1 MTLLLKQIFAFFKML
16 NSDTGTNQLAAGL
29 ALGLVMGFSPFLSI
43 QTLIFFALVFIFR
56 IQMGAAFLSAFFFKF
71 TAYLLDPITDSLGRK
86 VLEAEALRPTF
97 VHMYNMPIVPLTRF
111 NNSIV
116 MGSAVLGFL
125 LAIPAFFIFKNL
137 IIRYRMTV
145 VARFK
150 QTKIWKIWSGT
161 TLFKWYTTYDN
172 LYGN

>member
-16 NSDTGTNQLAAGL
+16 NSETGTNQLAAGL

-43 QTLIFFALVFIFR
+43 QTFFLFLLVFIFR
-56 IQMGAAFLSAFFFKF
+56 IQMGATFIAAFFFKF
-71 TAYLLDPITDSLGRK
+71 AAFLLDPVTDIVGRK
-86 VLEAEALRPTF
+86 VLETESLRPLF
-97 VHMYNMPIVPLTRF
+97 VSMYNMPLVPLTRF

-116 MGSAVLGFL
+116 MGSAVVGFA
-125 LAIPAFFIFKNL
+125 LAIPAFFVFKAL
-137 IIRYRMTV
+137 VIKYRSTV

-150 QTKIWKIWSGT
+150 QTKMWKAWTGT

-172 LYGN
+172 LYG